1 MSRSLTSKNIRNFV
15 PVLKPKM
22 SNDFPS
28 LPSPLTLKLATPS
41 DESAFTL
48 DSSFEEDDAVIDSH
62 NSHRSTT
69 FKLKPSKTIL
79 ALLIQ
84 KH

>member
-1 MSRSLTSKNIRNFV
+1 MSRSLTSKNIPNFV

-28 LPSPLTLKLATPS
+28 PLTLKLATPS
-41 DESAFTL
+41 DQSAFTL

-62 NSHRSTT
+62 NSHRSKT

>member
-1 MSRSLTSKNIRNFV
+1 MSSSLTSKNIRNFV
-15 PVLKPKM
+15 PVLKPKI
-22 SNDFPS
+22 SNDF
-28 LPSPLTLKLATPS
+28 PSPLTLKLATPS

-48 DSSFEEDDAVIDSH
+48 DSSFEEEDDAVIDCH
-62 NSHRSTT
+62 NSHRSKT
-69 FKLKPSKTIL
+69 FKLKPPKTIL

>member
-22 SNDFPS
+22 SNDF
-28 LPSPLTLKLATPS
+28 PSPLTLKLATPS

>member
-1 MSRSLTSKNIRNFV
+1 MSKALTSKNIRNFV
-15 PVLKPKM
+15 PFLKPKM
-22 SNDFPS
+22 SNDF
-28 LPSPLTLKLATPS
+28 PSPLTLKLATPS

-62 NSHRSTT
+62 NSHRSKT